1 MTAREKAIE
10 AAARGFKA
18 GLIIG
23 WLSGVVGVTLGLLIG
38 VIL

>member
-1 MTAREKAIE
+1 MTE
-10 AAARGFKA
+10 FKA